1 MPGIVITSITLV
13 QSIHKV
19 LVISYSREN
28 WSKRRKK
35 RETGRKMEN
44 LGGGVQA
51 ALKGDTSSLR
61 GPRQSPKSDRE
72 NYSPESLQGPS
83 MAWPTSS

>member
-1 MPGIVITSITLV
+1 MLCLGLFITSITLV

-44 LGGGVQA
+44 LGGGSRLLSKVTHP
-51 ALKGDTSSLR
+51 L
-61 GPRQSPKSDRE
+61 
-72 NYSPESLQGPS
+72 
-83 MAWPTSS
+83 

>member
-1 MPGIVITSITLV
+1 MLCLGLFITSITLV

-51 ALKGDTSSLR
+51 ALKGDTILFKR
-61 GPRQSPKSDRE
+61 PETVPQVRQGE
-72 NYSPESLQGPS
+72 L
-83 MAWPTSS
+83 

>member
-44 LGGGVQA
+44 LGGGPGCSQ
-51 ALKGDTSSLR
+51 R
-61 GPRQSPKSDRE
+61 
-72 NYSPESLQGPS
+72 
-83 MAWPTSS
+83 